1 MNRWCLIFLC
11 FLFAGCDA
19 LTDSADGSELTCDCT
34 SLSDRLT
41 PTVSCEASE
50 AVGPV
55 YLCEDGAAGLQC
67 EQATSATWSSD
78 DLSCSSVFC
87 ITNDPST
94 CQVDCSCSEV
104 SGE

>member
-34 SLSDRLT
+34 SLSERLT

-50 AVGPV
+50 AVG
-55 YLCEDGAAGLQC
+55 LGWWSK
-67 EQATSATWSSD
+67 TSFFGRKRW
-78 DLSCSSVFC
+78 
-87 ITNDPST
+87 
-94 CQVDCSCSEV
+94 E
-104 SGE
+104 GG